1 MQMEKMMSKLIAII
15 VFCLSLVG
23 CETMQQQHQK
33 SQATLENERITSS
46 LRSADASYK
55 VCQDEAKKSE
65 LYIKV
70 YEQIFFETDES
81 PNKYSM
87 LTNKNKPTNEQ
98 LDLLKEAVPII
109 TKCRARLIDG
119 YRGTPFLTLT
129 LKYFNAVD
137 AMYIKLIKGEMTIGD
152 ANEERVK
159 AVGQRRL
166 DWSNTAS
173 ELDTRLRAMHESEMQ
188 GRRQAAAAMLP
199 YLMQHQ
205 QNQQFQQQML
215 YQQQQNIMNNRPVM
229 TSPTT
234 TNCTTYGNQTNCTSR

>member
-1 MQMEKMMSKLIAII
+1 MKKLLAII
-15 VFCLSLVG
+15 ACSLSLVG
-23 CETMQQQHQK
+23 CETMQQQPQK
-33 SQATLENERITSS
+33 SQATQENERITAF
-46 LRSADASYK
+46 LRTADARYK
-55 VCQDEAKKSE
+55 MCQDEAKKSD

-81 PNKYSM
+81 PNKYAM
-87 LTNKNKPTNEQ
+87 LANKNKPTNEQ
-98 LDLLKEAVPII
+98 LELLKEAMLVI
-109 TKCRARLIDG
+109 TKCRTPLIDG
-119 YRGTPFLTLT
+119 YATTPFLTPT

-159 AVGQRRL
+159 AVGQRKL
-166 DWSNTAS
+166 DWANTAS
-173 ELDTRLRAMHESEMQ
+173 ELDSRLRAMHESEMQ

-199 YLMQHQ
+199 YLMQQQ

-215 YQQQQNIMNNRPVM
+215 YQQQMQNIYNNRPVL